1 MRIRSILGALVLA
14 SLPVAPVW
22 AENMTPE
29 DIQKLVDEAVK
40 KALKEHEQR
49 ESPMERTMERKEGQP
64 GAVQYPV
71 PTGPITDIKVERKGE
86 ENVPLSFG
94 STGSGKLIYAKPFL
108 SAPKA
113 TVGGYAD
120 IKFNAMT
127 GPTLDNPSRNTFNQE
142 RMVPFIYAD
151 ITEHVK
157 FATEIEMER
166 GGTNSPGATD
176 ATGNT
181 TARGSMQLEFAQLDY
196 LITEAINIR
205 AGILLVPVGKF
216 NLLHDSPLNDL
227 VDRPMV
233 SRLVI
238 PSTWFESGAGIY
250 GTLYPSS
257 LSKVDYEL
265 YAVNGMGCNGQGSTI
280 TDLSGTRPCRASVS
294 RDLND
299 NKAVVGRLAYS
310 PFLGVEIAGSAFYGT
325 YSNSSSATVNL
336 NNQDNHIGIYAIDW
350 TLQRGPFEV
359 IGEAAWAR
367 IEGNQGAPAGS
378 GAQQGPSGMRGY
390 YVQGNYHFM
399 PEFLKK
405 LAPSHFTDASTFT
418 AVIRWETVD
427 TDTSNFTKVAGGGL
441 SNQRDLQRLTL
452 GLNFRPIEDTVFKF
466 DWQFNT
472 QKDTSITNFVNTPG
486 AGAPLIPAATQPAT
500 RIDGNG
506 FLFMAAT
513 YF

>member
-1 MRIRSILGALVLA
+1 MRMRSILGALVITGLSAMPALA
-14 SLPVAPVW
+14 VD
-22 AENMTPE
+22 MTPE
-29 DIQKLVDEAVK
+29 DIKKLVDEAVNK
-40 KALKEHEQR
+40 KMQEHERR
-49 ESPMERTMERKEGQP
+49 EGQTERAMEKKEGQP
-64 GAVQYPV
+64 GSQQYPV
-71 PTGPITDIKVERKGE
+71 ATGPITEIKVERKGE

-108 SAPKA
+108 AAPKA
-113 TVGGYAD
+113 TIGGYAD

-151 ITEHVK
+151 ITDHIK
-157 FATEIEMER
+157 FATEIEIER
-166 GGTNSPGATD
+166 GGPNSPGAND
-176 ATGNT
+176 PNGNS

-196 LITEAINIR
+196 LITEALNLR

-257 LSKVDYEL
+257 LSKLDYEL
-265 YAVNGMGCNGQGSTI
+265 YAINGMGCNGQGSTI
-280 TDLSGTRPCRASVS
+280 TDLTGTRPCRGSVS

-299 NKAVVGRLAYS
+299 NKAVVGRVAFS
-310 PFLGVEIAGSAFYGT
+310 PFLGVEIAGSGYYGT
-325 YSNSSSATVNL
+325 YSNSSSPTSNP
-336 NNQDNHIGIYAIDW
+336 NNRDNHIGIYAVDW

-359 IGEAAWAR
+359 IGEAAWSR
-367 IEGNQGAPAGS
+367 IEGNQGTTLTT
-378 GAQQGPSGMRGY
+378 QGPDGMHGY

-399 PEFLKK
+399 PDWLKK
-405 LAPSHFTDASTFT
+405 VAPSHFSDASTFT
-418 AVIRWETVD
+418 AVIRWETVN
-427 TDTSNFTKVAGGGL
+427 TDTGEKTRLANGQL

-466 DWQFNT
+466 DYQFNT
-472 QKDTSITNFVNTPG
+472 QRNTSVSNFVNAPG
-486 AGAPLIPAATQPAT
+486 NGAPITT
-500 RIDGNG
+500 NGIRIDGNG